1 MYRKNDDK
9 NILNI
14 VLIFVFVLDN
24 LRSLIK
30 GLVRELISGL
40 CI

>member
-30 GLVRELISGL
+30 GLVRE
-40 CI
+40 

>member
-1 MYRKNDDK
+1 MYRKDDDK

-30 GLVRELISGL
+30 GLVRE
-40 CI
+40 